1 MNTTSDALLPLNRTF
16 LFNRIQNDPKT
27 PSESQM
33 FSCSKS
39 LTDCWGKNPLSSNLY
54 LKMNLLGEKVR
65 KWGPFFE
72 MPISTFPKKN
82 GIVREKCLFFFFPS
96 YINSSLRVTVM
107 RCDFHVAHS
116 AVTADAAE
124 RGVSDEAEL
133 HGCGCQSAAI
143 RCTSGTEC
151 WATHCKGAWVVFFL
165 PVKLN

>member
-1 MNTTSDALLPLNRTF
+1 
-16 LFNRIQNDPKT
+16 
-27 PSESQM
+27 
-33 FSCSKS
+33 
-39 LTDCWGKNPLSSNLY
+39 
-54 LKMNLLGEKVR
+54 
-65 KWGPFFE
+65 

-82 GIVREKCLFFFFPS
+82 GIVREKCLFFFPS

-107 RCDFHVAHS
+107 KCDFHVAHS

-151 WATHCKGAWVVFFL
+151 
-165 PVKLN
+165 